1 MGENFSVSF
10 EFPTNL
16 TNAGVGSVV
25 YLNGSGTQYEEYS
38 GVIPS
43 GANPSAIVLAV
54 GSASGYA
61 RLVHCGNIT
70 AAVSGLSPST
80 ASAVIA
86 DATTGKLARKAIAA
100 LSTTDWFCGYADALG
115 NVSFIKPFRFIA
127 GQSGRENVS
136 AVSSPGATS
145 FTCSEIDSQVIIVNS
160 SGAAH
165 STIVTLPL
173 GITGRRVAVKD
184 GTANAGAGFPTTL
197 TGNGANVEQFSG
209 ATTYAASIS
218 LNVSSASWNFLFDG
232 TNWRLV

>member
-16 TNAGVGSVV
+16 TNAGVGSIV
-25 YLNGSGTQYEEYS
+25 YLNTAGTQYEEYS

-43 GANPSAIVLAV
+43 GANPTAIVLAV

-61 RLVHCGNIT
+61 RLVHCGDVP
-70 AAVSGLSPST
+70 ASVSGLSAST

-86 DATTGKLARKAIAA
+86 DATTGMLARKAIAA
-100 LSTTDWFCGYADALG
+100 LSSSDWFCGYADALG
-115 NVSFIKPFRFIA
+115 NVSFIKPFKFIT
-127 GQSGRENVS
+127 GQTGRENVAS
-136 AVSSPGATS
+136 VSSPGATS
-145 FTCSEIDSQVIIVNS
+145 YTCSEIDSQVVIVNS

-173 GITGRRVAVKD
+173 GVTGRRVSVKD

-209 ATTYAASIS
+209 ASTYAASIS
-218 LNVSSASWNFLFDG
+218 LNVSSASWDFMFDG